1 MSVENI
7 EEIELVSLDLP
18 LVFRLS
24 LVYEDL
30 CNMYEN
36 ICKFYNRR
44 MISKRL
50 ARGWKEIHED
60 ILDAPVCEEQ
70 QRIVNVW
77 TFSNLYDIGAE
88 SNGVCSICGENGVI
102 ISFYHATKNLFV
114 FGKRMIKYSFAR
126 RAKSEFKYIE
136 MV

>member
-18 LVFRLS
+18 LVFRLP

-30 CNMYEN
+30 CNMFEK
-36 ICKFYNRR
+36 ICKFYNRK

-50 ARGWKEIHED
+50 ASGWKEIHED
-60 ILDAPVCEEQ
+60 ILDAPVCEERQ
-70 QRIVNVW
+70 QIVNVW

-88 SNGVCSICGENGVI
+88 LTGVCSICYENGVI
-102 ISFYHATKNLFV
+102 LHIVLPRNEGFIRFW
-114 FGKRMIKYSFAR
+114 
-126 RAKSEFKYIE
+126 EE
-136 MV
+136 DD

>member
-7 EEIELVSLDLP
+7 EEIEQVSLDLP
-18 LVFRLS
+18 

-30 CNMYEN
+30 CNMFEN

-60 ILDAPVCEEQ
+60 ILDAPVCEER

-88 SNGVCSICGENGVI
+88 STGVCSICVMKMELFI
-102 ISFYHATKNLFV
+102 ISFYHATKNLFL

>member
-7 EEIELVSLDLP
+7 EEIEQVSLDLP
-18 LVFRLS
+18 LVY
-24 LVYEDL
+24 VDL
-30 CNMYEN
+30 CNMFEN

-50 ARGWKEIHED
+50 ARGWKEIRED
-60 ILDAPVCEEQ
+60 ILDAPVCEER

-88 SNGVCSICGENGVI
+88 STGVCSICDENGVI
-102 ISFYHATKNLFV
+102 HHLVLPCNEEFIGF
-114 FGKRMIKYSFAR
+114 FGKRMIKCSFAR